1 MGLSDFEHIAR
12 ELRPCLVGIG
22 LDFFG
27 DADKAEDVA
36 QEVLMRLWLLRD
48 KIDFTEPVMPLAVRM
63 AKNLCVSMWRHDN
76 CVVLRAE
83 GKGIAATAT
92 VAPSEMED
100 SDNALLLHN
109 AMDRLTAGERRLMRL
124 RNEEGLDI
132 QQISAITGISPRSIS
147 VMLSRARHK
156 IMEML
161 KKGGHL

>member
-1 MGLSDFEHIAR
+1 M
-12 ELRPCLVGIG
+12 
-22 LDFFG
+22 
-27 DADKAEDVA
+27 
-36 QEVLMRLWLLRD
+36 
-48 KIDFTEPVMPLAVRM
+48 
-63 AKNLCVSMWRHDN
+63 
-76 CVVLRAE
+76 RAE

-92 VAPSEMED
+92 VTPSEMED